1 MRSACRKHVAFPTPL
16 RITLELEGKTG
27 TPASVQVMRPDDE
40 TSVGECAARTLR
52 TAVRPPAFSQA
63 RLAVT
68 WRIDVSS

>member
-1 MRSACRKHVAFPTPL
+1 
-16 RITLELEGKTG
+16 
-27 TPASVQVMRPDDE
+27 MRPDDE

-52 TAVRPPAFSQA
+52 KAVRLPAFSQA